1 MNPLAASP
9 KPIDDIG
16 AWLAGFT
23 QPTVLVELAALA
35 ICIALAWGFSWV
47 LRNALH
53 MREDNS
59 SVLFGRSLIDGV
71 MFPLVLLLLA
81 YVARTV
87 ILKFLP
93 LAAFKIAIPVLVSLV
108 VIRVGVKVLQAAFT
122 TAPWVRALERTISW
136 VAWVVMVLWVSGL
149 LPVVLSEMEDITWK
163 IGSTTLSLR
172 TLIEG
177 IVTAAVVMILALWVS
192 SAIETRLLRK
202 ATGGDLS
209 MRKAVSNATRATLLF
224 VGLIVA
230 LSAVGIDL
238 TALSVFSGAI
248 GVGIGFGLQ
257 KLASNYVSGFVI
269 LAERRLRI
277 GDNVKVDSFEG
288 RILDIN
294 TRYSVIRSAAG
305 RESIV
310 PNELMVIN
318 RVENLSSALTRVWQ
332 TSVLTVAYGSD
343 VERVSQLLLQA
354 VSEQDAALKEPAPQ
368 ASLSAFGAN
377 GLEFTLGYW
386 INSGDAAVQLQLLS
400 QINRRVLQLLQ
411 EAGVEMPY
419 PQRVLHIKDMPA
431 VIGLETTPP
440 QGDGPAGRAASPGA
454 PAPTPA

>member
-1 MNPLAASP
+1 MTPSTSS

-16 AWLAGFT
+16 LWLAGFT
-23 QPTVLVELAALA
+23 QPTVLFELAALA
-35 ICIALAWGFSWV
+35 VCIFLAWGLSWG
-47 LRNALH
+47 LRNALR
-53 MREDNS
+53 MQEEKT
-59 SVLFGRSLIDGV
+59 SVLFGRRLIDGV
-71 MFPLVLLLLA
+71 MFPLVLLMLG
-81 YVARTV
+81 YVARALVT
-87 ILKFLP
+87 KFVP
-93 LAAFKIAIPVLVSLV
+93 LAAFKVVIPVLVALV

-136 VAWVVMVLWVSGL
+136 VAWLAMVLWVSGL
-149 LPVVLSEMEDITWK
+149 LPVVLAEMDDITWK
-163 IGSTTLSLR
+163 IGSSTLSLR

-177 IVTAAVVMILALWVS
+177 AITAGGVMILALWVS

-209 MRKAVSNATRATLLF
+209 MRKAVSNATRALLLF

-294 TRYSVIRSAAG
+294 TRYSVIRSPAG

-318 RVENLSSALTRVWQ
+318 RVENFTSALTRVWQ
-332 TSVLTVAYGSD
+332 TTVVSVAYDSD
-343 VERVSQLLLQA
+343 VEQVGQLLLQA
-354 VSEQDAALKEPAPQ
+354 VGEHDDALKEPAPQ
-368 ASLSAFGAN
+368 ASLSAFGAD
-377 GLEFTLGYW
+377 GLEFTVGYW
-386 INSGDAAVQLQLLS
+386 INSGDAAEQLKLRSL
-400 QINRRVLQLLQ
+400 INLGILRSLR
-411 EAGVEMPY
+411 EHGIDMPY
-419 PQRVLHIKDMPA
+419 PQRVVHIKEMPPLAGPPGSA
-431 VIGLETTPP
+431 VHE
-440 QGDGPAGRAASPGA
+440 AG
-454 PAPTPA
+454 

>member
-1 MNPLAASP
+1 MTAYRRPQ
-9 KPIDDIG
+9 PIDDFGLWIE
-16 AWLAGFT
+16 GFK
-23 QPTVLVELAALA
+23 QPGVLVEIAALA
-35 ICIALAWGFSWV
+35 VCVALAWGFSKL
-47 LRNALH
+47 LRNALR
-53 MREDNS
+53 MQDDPS
-59 SVLFGRSLIDGV
+59 SVLFGRSVVDGA

-81 YVARTV
+81 YVARAIV
-87 ILKFLP
+87 FKFLP
-93 LAAFKIAIPVLVSLV
+93 MTAFKVAIPVLVALV

-122 TAPWVRALERTISW
+122 TAPWVRVMERTISW
-136 VAWVVMVLWVSGL
+136 VAWLAMVLWVSGL
-149 LPVVLSEMEDITWK
+149 LPVVLAELGEITWK

-177 IVTAAVVMILALWVS
+177 SVTAGAVMILALWLS
-192 SAIETRLLRK
+192 AAIEKRLLRK

-209 MRKAVSNATRATLLF
+209 MRKAVSNATRALLLF

-318 RVENLSSALTRVWQ
+318 RVENLSTAITRVWQ
-332 TSVLTVAYGSD
+332 TSVVTVAYGSD
-343 VERVSQLLLQA
+343 AELVSRLLLQA
-354 VSEQDAALKEPAPQ
+354 IDEQEAALKEPAPQ

-377 GLEFTLGYW
+377 GLEFTMAYW
-386 INSGDAAVQLQLLS
+386 INSGDAPVQLRLLS
-400 QINRRVLQLLQ
+400 QINNRVLQMLQ
-411 EAGVEMPY
+411 ENGIEMPY
-419 PQRVLHIKDMPA
+419 PQRVLHVKDMPA
-431 VIGLETTPP
+431 LAAA
-440 QGDGPAGRAASPGA
+440 QASAGHEAG
-454 PAPTPA
+454 

>member
-1 MNPLAASP
+1 MNPSASP
-9 KPIDDIG
+9 KPIDDLG
-16 AWLAGFT
+16 LWLAGFT

-35 ICIALAWGFSWV
+35 VCVGLAWGFSWV
-47 LRNALH
+47 LRNALR
-53 MREDNS
+53 MQEEKT

-87 ILKFLP
+87 IVKFLP
-93 LAAFKIAIPVLVSLV
+93 LAAFKVVIPVLVSLV

-136 VAWVVMVLWVSGL
+136 VAWLVMVLWVSGL
-149 LPVVLSEMEDITWK
+149 LPVVLAEMEDITWK

-177 IVTAAVVMILALWVS
+177 AVTAGVVMILALWVS

-332 TSVLTVAYGSD
+332 TSVVAVAYGSD
-343 VERVSQLLLQA
+343 VELVSRLLLQA
-354 VSEQDAALKEPAPQ
+354 IDEQEAALKDPAPQ

-377 GLEFTLGYW
+377 GLEFTVGYW
-386 INSGDAAVQLQLLS
+386 INSGDAAVQLRLLS
-400 QINRRVLQLLQ
+400 QINLRVLQLLGQ
-411 EAGVEMPY
+411 HGIEMPY
-419 PQRVLHIKDMPA
+419 PQRVVHIKEMPA
-431 VIGLETTPP
+431 LAA
-440 QGDGPAGRAASPGA
+440 PAAAA
-454 PAPTPA
+454 PAPE

>member
-1 MNPLAASP
+1 MNPSTNT

-16 AWLAGFT
+16 LWLAGFT
-23 QPTVLVELAALA
+23 QPTVLVELAALSV
-35 ICIALAWGFSWV
+35 CVALAWGFSWA
-47 LRNALH
+47 LRNALR
-53 MREDNS
+53 MQDDRR
-59 SVLFGRSLIDGV
+59 SVLFGRRLIDGV
-71 MFPLVLLLLA
+71 MFPLALLLLG
-81 YVARTV
+81 YIARAIVT
-87 ILKFLP
+87 KFMP
-93 LAAFKIAIPVLVSLV
+93 LAAFKVAIPVLVSLV

-136 VAWVVMVLWVSGL
+136 VAWLAMVLWVSGL
-149 LPVVLSEMEDITWK
+149 LPVVLAELDDIQWK
-163 IGSTTLSLR
+163 IGASTLSLR
-172 TLIEG
+172 TLLEG
-177 IVTAAVVMILALWVS
+177 TITAGAVMILALWVS
-192 SAIETRLLRK
+192 SAIESRLLRK

-209 MRKAVSNATRATLLF
+209 MRKAVSNASRALLLF

-248 GVGIGFGLQ
+248 GVGVGFGLQ

-294 TRYSVIRSAAG
+294 TRYSVIRSPAG

-332 TSVLTVAYGSD
+332 TSVVSVAHNSD
-343 VERVSQLLLQA
+343 VELVSQLLLAA
-354 VSEQDAALKEPAPQ
+354 VNEQEDALKEPAPQ
-368 ASLSAFGAN
+368 ASLSAFGAD
-377 GLEFTLGYW
+377 GLQFTVGYW
-386 INSGDAAVQLQLLS
+386 INSGDAAEQLRLLS
-400 QINRRVLQLLQ
+400 RINRRILESLQ
-411 EAGVEMPY
+411 ANAIEMAY
-419 PQRVLHIKDMPA
+419 PQRVLRVKE
-431 VIGLETTPP
+431 LPP
-440 QGDGPAGRAASPGA
+440 LAGARDSVAHQAG
-454 PAPTPA
+454 

>member
-1 MNPLAASP
+1 MNPSASP
-9 KPIDDIG
+9 KPIDDLG

-23 QPTVLVELAALA
+23 QPTVLVELAALL
-35 ICIALAWGFSWV
+35 ICIGVAWGFSYV
-47 LRNALH
+47 LRNALR
-53 MREDNS
+53 MQDDKT
-59 SVLFGRSLIDGV
+59 SVLFGRRLIDGV
-71 MFPLVLLLLA
+71 MFPLVLLTLG
-81 YVARTV
+81 YIARAIVT
-87 ILKFLP
+87 KFLP
-93 LAAFKIAIPVLVSLV
+93 LAAFKVAIPVLVSLV

-136 VAWVVMVLWVSGL
+136 VAWLAMVLWVSGL
-149 LPVVLSEMEDITWK
+149 LPVVLAELEDITWK

-172 TLIEG
+172 TLLEG
-177 IVTAAVVMILALWVS
+177 VITAGAVMILALWVS

-209 MRKAVSNATRATLLF
+209 MRKAVSNATRALLLF

-277 GDNVKVDSFEG
+277 GDNVKVDTFEG

-332 TSVLTVAYGSD
+332 TTVVTVAYGSD
-343 VERVSQLLLQA
+343 VEQVSQWLLQA
-354 VSEQDAALKEPAPQ
+354 VGEQEAALKDPEPQ

-377 GLEFTLGYW
+377 GLEFTVGYW
-386 INSGDAAVQLQLLS
+386 INSGDAAVQLRLLS

-411 EAGVEMPY
+411 ENGVEMPY
-419 PQRVLHIKDMPA
+419 PQRVLHIKEM
-431 VIGLETTPP
+431 
-440 QGDGPAGRAASPGA
+440 
-454 PAPTPA
+454 PTPAMPPDSVGHEAG

>member
-1 MNPLAASP
+1 MNASANP

-16 AWLAGFT
+16 LWLDGFT
-23 QPTVLVELAALA
+23 QPTVLIELAALLV
-35 ICIALAWGFSWV
+35 CVVLAWGLSWA
-47 LRNALH
+47 LRRGLR
-53 MREDNS
+53 MQDDKS
-59 SVLFGRSLIDGV
+59 SVLFGRRLIDGV
-71 MFPLVLLLLA
+71 MFPLVLLLLG
-81 YVARTV
+81 YVARALVTTV
-87 ILKFLP
+87 MP
-93 LAAFKIAIPVLVSLV
+93 LAAFRVAIPVLVSLV
-108 VIRVGVKVLQAAFT
+108 VIRVGVKVLQAAFN

-136 VAWVVMVLWVSGL
+136 VAWLAMVLWVSGL
-149 LPVVLSEMEDITWK
+149 LPVVLAEMEDITWK
-163 IGSTTLSLR
+163 IGSSTLSLR

-177 IVTAAVVMILALWVS
+177 VITAGAVMILSLWVS
-192 SAIETRLLRK
+192 AAIETRLLRK

-209 MRKAVSNATRATLLF
+209 MRKAVSNATRALLLF
-224 VGLIVA
+224 VGLMIA

-294 TRYSVIRSAAG
+294 TRYSVIRSPAG

-332 TSVLTVAYGSD
+332 TSVVTVGYDSD
-343 VERVSQLLLQA
+343 VELVGRLLLQA

-368 ASLSAFGAN
+368 ASLSAFGAS
-377 GLEFTLGYW
+377 GLEFTVGYW
-386 INSGDAAVQLQLLS
+386 INSGDGAEQLRLLS
-400 QINRRVLQLLQ
+400 SINLGILRLLR
-411 EAGVEMPY
+411 EHGIEMPY
-419 PQRVLHIKDMPA
+419 PQSVVHVQPLPVPA
-431 VIGLETTPP
+431 A
-440 QGDGPAGRAASPGA
+440 PAGASPGHQA
-454 PAPTPA
+454 G